1 MRRILCAAV
10 LLLAP
15 AAAFAGDPDIGCGIG
30 TQVWA
35 GSTGVAP
42 KVLGATTNGTF
53 GLQTFGITFGT
64 LGCHQGGKVVAE
76 ARLREF
82 AAANLDGL
90 ARDMAQGDGE
100 VLATFAG
107 LMGVADTDR
116 AAFYAFTQQ
125 NFASIFAS
133 EETTELDVLASL
145 DRLLAAE
152 PALAVYA
159 SREG

>member
-1 MRRILCAAV
+1 MRRIVFAAV

-15 AAAFAGDPDIGCGIG
+15 TAALAGDPDIGCGIG
-30 TQVWA
+30 TQIWA
-35 GSTGVAP
+35 GSSGVPA
-42 KVLGATTNGTF
+42 KVLGATTNGTLF
-53 GLQTFGITFGT
+53 QTVGITFGT
-64 LGCHQGGKVVAE
+64 IGCHQGGKVVAD

-107 LMGVADTDR
+107 LMGVADSDR

-125 NFASIFAS
+125 NFARIFVS
-133 EETTELDVLASL
+133 EETTELDVIASL
-145 DRLLAAE
+145 DRLLAEE
-152 PALAVYA
+152 PALETYA
-159 SREG
+159 HRQG

>member
-1 MRRILCAAV
+1 MRRILLAAV

-15 AAAFAGDPDIGCGIG
+15 TAALAGDPDIGCGIG

-35 GSTGVAP
+35 GSSGILP

-64 LGCHQGGKVVAE
+64 IGCHQGGKVVAD

-107 LMGVADTDR
+107 LMGVAESDR

-125 NFASIFAS
+125 NFARIFAS
-133 EETTELDVLASL
+133 EETTELDVIASL
-145 DRLLAAE
+145 DRLLVEE
-152 PALAVYA
+152 PALEAYA
-159 SREG
+159 HRQG

>member
-1 MRRILCAAV
+1 MARFVLVAL

-15 AAAFAGDPDIGCGIG
+15 TAVLADPDIGCGPG
-30 TQVWA
+30 TQIWQ
-35 GSTGVAP
+35 GNSGLMP
-42 KVLGATTNGTF
+42 NVLGATTNGTF

-64 LGCHQGGKVVAE
+64 IGCHQGGKVVAD

-107 LMGVADTDR
+107 LMGVAESDR

-125 NFASIFAS
+125 NFARIFAS
-133 EETTELDVLASL
+133 EETTELDVIASL
-145 DRLLAAE
+145 DRLLVEE
-152 PALAVYA
+152 PALEAYA
-159 SREG
+159 HRQG

>member
-1 MRRILCAAV
+1 MLRRIAFAAV

-15 AAAFAGDPDIGCGIG
+15 AAALAGDPDIGCGIG
-30 TQVWA
+30 TQIWA
-35 GSTGVAP
+35 GSSGIPP

-64 LGCHQGGKVVAE
+64 LGCHQGGKVVAD

-107 LMGVADTDR
+107 LLGVADADR
-116 AAFYAFTQQ
+116 AAFYTFTQQ

-145 DRLLAAE
+145 DRLMADE
-152 PALAVYA
+152 PGLAVYA
-159 SREG
+159 RRS